1 MFGFLS
7 VYKPVGKTSHDVVAY
22 FRKLLKIKK
31 IGHTGTLDPFAE
43 GVLPICI
50 GNSTRL
56 IEYLPD
62 DKAYLAF
69 VEFGKAT
76 DSYDIE
82 GNVIFQS
89 DKKVA
94 KEDVEQ
100 ALKKFEGDIE
110 QLPPIYSAIKVN
122 GKKLYE
128 YAREGKSVEIK
139 PRKVTIYKIELKN
152 FDYDNQVAQVYVEC
166 SKGTYIRSIANDLG
180 QVLGCCGGYLTR
192 LIRTKA
198 GKFLLENSKKMEDFS
213 SKEIVENN
221 LIEPIS
227 MLNYET
233 YSLNDSEKIAI
244 SNGKPLLNKS
254 IKNAENLILVYN
266 DCIKAIAS
274 SCNGCIKVKKVFNND

>member
-69 VEFGKAT
+69 VQLGKTT

-94 KEDVEQ
+94 KEDVKQ

-180 QVLGCCGGYLTR
+180 QVLGCGGYLTR

-233 YSLNDSEKIAI
+233 YSLNDSEKIDI

-266 DCIKAIAS
+266 DFIKAIAS
-274 SCNGCIKVKKVFNND
+274 SCDGCIKVKKVFNND

>member
-1 MFGFLS
+1 MFGFLN

-43 GVLPICI
+43 GVLPICV

-69 VEFGKAT
+69 VQLGKAT
-76 DSYDIE
+76 DSYDTE
-82 GNVIFQS
+82 GNVIFES
-89 DKKVA
+89 DKKVT
-94 KEDVEQ
+94 KEQLVN
-100 ALKKFEGDIE
+100 ALTSFEGEIE
-110 QLPPIYSAIKVN
+110 QLPPMYSAIKVK

-128 YAREGKSVEIK
+128 YAREGKTISVA
-139 PRKVTIYKIELKN
+139 PRQVTIHKIELKN
-152 FDYDNQVAQVYVEC
+152 FDEEKQEAQVYIEC

-180 QVLGCCGGYLTR
+180 QNLCCGGYLTR

-198 GKFLLENSKKMEDFS
+198 GKFLVEDSIKMQDYKSIEF
-213 SKEIVENN
+213 VEKH

-227 MLNYET
+227 MLSYPLYN
-233 YSLNDSEKIAI
+233 LNTSEKLDI

-254 IKNAENLILVYN
+254 INNAENIILVYN
-266 DCIKAIAS
+266 DSIKAVAS

>member
-1 MFGFLS
+1 MFGFLN

-43 GVLPICI
+43 GVLPICV

-69 VEFGKAT
+69 VQLGKAT
-76 DSYDIE
+76 DSYDTE
-82 GNVIFQS
+82 GNVIFES
-89 DKKVA
+89 DKKVT
-94 KEDVEQ
+94 KEQIVS
-100 ALKKFEGDIE
+100 ALTSFEGEIE
-110 QLPPIYSAIKVN
+110 QLPPMYSAIKVK

-128 YAREGKSVEIK
+128 YAREGKTISVA
-139 PRKVTIYKIELKN
+139 PRQVTIHKIELKN
-152 FDYDNQVAQVYVEC
+152 FDEEKQEAQVYIEC
-166 SKGTYIRSIANDLG
+166 SKGTYIRSIGNDLG
-180 QVLGCCGGYLTR
+180 QNLCCGGYLTR

-198 GKFLLENSKKMEDFS
+198 GKFLVEDSIKMQDYKSIEF
-213 SKEIVENN
+213 VEKH

-227 MLNYET
+227 MLNYPL
-233 YSLNDSEKIAI
+233 YNLNTSEKLDI
-244 SNGKPLLNKS
+244 SNGKPILNKS
-254 IKNAENLILVYN
+254 INNAENIILVYN
-266 DCIKAIAS
+266 DSIKAVAS

>member
-1 MFGFLS
+1 MFGFLN

-43 GVLPICI
+43 GVLPICV

-69 VEFGKAT
+69 VQLGKAT
-76 DSYDIE
+76 DSYDTE
-82 GNVIFQS
+82 GNVIFES
-89 DKKVA
+89 DKKVT
-94 KEDVEQ
+94 KEQIVS
-100 ALKKFEGDIE
+100 ALTSFEGEIE
-110 QLPPIYSAIKVN
+110 QLPPMYSAIKVK

-128 YAREGKSVEIK
+128 YAREGKTISVA
-139 PRKVTIYKIELKN
+139 PRQVTIHKIELKN
-152 FDYDNQVAQVYVEC
+152 FDEEKQEAQVYIEC

-180 QVLGCCGGYLTR
+180 QNLCCGGYLTR

-198 GKFLLENSKKMEDFS
+198 GKFLVENSIKMQDYKSIEF
-213 SKEIVENN
+213 VEKH

-227 MLNYET
+227 MLNYPL
-233 YSLNDSEKIAI
+233 YNLNTSEKLDI

-254 IKNAENLILVYN
+254 INNAENIILVYN
-266 DCIKAIAS
+266 GSIKAVAS

>member
-1 MFGFLS
+1 MFGFLN

-43 GVLPICI
+43 GVLPICV

-69 VEFGKAT
+69 VQLGKAT
-76 DSYDIE
+76 DSYDTE
-82 GNVIFQS
+82 GNVIFES
-89 DKKVA
+89 DKKVT
-94 KEDVEQ
+94 KEQLVS
-100 ALKKFEGDIE
+100 ALTSFEGEIE
-110 QLPPIYSAIKVN
+110 QLPPMYSAIKVK

-128 YAREGKSVEIK
+128 YAREGKTISVA
-139 PRKVTIYKIELKN
+139 PRQVTIHKIELKN
-152 FDYDNQVAQVYVEC
+152 FDEEKQEAQVYIEC

-180 QVLGCCGGYLTR
+180 QNLCCGGYLTR

-198 GKFLLENSKKMEDFS
+198 GKFLVENSIKMQDYKSIEF
-213 SKEIVENN
+213 VEKH

-227 MLNYET
+227 MLNYPL
-233 YSLNDSEKIAI
+233 YNLNTSEKLDI

-254 IKNAENLILVYN
+254 INNAENIILVYN
-266 DCIKAIAS
+266 DSIKAVAS

>member
-69 VEFGKAT
+69 VQFGKAT

-82 GNVIFQS
+82 GNVIFQC

-152 FDYDNQVAQVYVEC
+152 FDYDNQEAQVYVEC

-180 QVLGCCGGYLTR
+180 QVLGCGGYLTR

-198 GKFLLENSKKMEDFS
+198 GKFLLENSKKMEDFL

-233 YSLNDSEKIAI
+233 YSLNDSEKIDI

>member
-1 MFGFLS
+1 MFGFLN

-69 VEFGKAT
+69 VQLGKAT
-76 DSYDIE
+76 DTYDTE
-82 GNVIFQS
+82 GNVTFES
-89 DKKVA
+89 DKKVT
-94 KEDVEQ
+94 KDDVLE
-100 ALKKFEGDIE
+100 ALKTFEGEIE
-110 QLPPIYSAIKVN
+110 QLPPMYSAIKVA

-128 YAREGKSVEIK
+128 YAREGKVVEVK
-139 PRKVTIYKIELKN
+139 PRKVTIHKIELKN
-152 FDYDNQVAQVYVEC
+152 FDEEKQEAQVYIEC

-180 QVLGCCGGYLTR
+180 QNLGCGGYLTR
-192 LIRTKA
+192 LIRTQA
-198 GKFLLENSKKMEDFS
+198 GKFLVENSIKMEDYN
-213 SKEIVENN
+213 SKEFVQNN

-227 MLNYET
+227 MLSYPLYN
-233 YSLNDSEKIAI
+233 LNTSENVDI

-254 IKNAENLILVYN
+254 INNAENIILVYN
-266 DCIKAIAS
+266 NSIKAVAS
-274 SCNGCIKVKKVFNND
+274 SCNGCIRVKKVFNNV

>member
-69 VEFGKAT
+69 VQFGKAT

-180 QVLGCCGGYLTR
+180 QVLGCGGYLTR

-233 YSLNDSEKIAI
+233 YSLNDSEKIDI

>member
-1 MFGFLS
+1 MFGFLN

-69 VEFGKAT
+69 VQLGKAT
-76 DSYDIE
+76 DSYDTE
-82 GNVIFQS
+82 GNVIFES
-89 DKKVA
+89 DKKVT
-94 KEDVEQ
+94 KEQLVN
-100 ALKKFEGDIE
+100 ALTSFEGEIE
-110 QLPPIYSAIKVN
+110 QLPPMYSAIKVK

-128 YAREGKSVEIK
+128 YAREGKTISVA
-139 PRKVTIYKIELKN
+139 PRQVTIHKIELKN
-152 FDYDNQVAQVYVEC
+152 FDEEKQEAQVYIEC

-180 QVLGCCGGYLTR
+180 QNLCCGGYLTR

-198 GKFLLENSKKMEDFS
+198 GKFLVEDSIKMQDYKSIEF
-213 SKEIVENN
+213 VEKH
-221 LIEPIS
+221 LIEPIN
-227 MLNYET
+227 MLNYPL
-233 YSLNDSEKIAI
+233 YNLNTSEKLDI

-254 IKNAENLILVYN
+254 INNAENIILVYN
-266 DCIKAIAS
+266 DSIKAVAS

>member
-43 GVLPICI
+43 GDLPICI

-56 IEYLPD
+56 IEYLSD

-69 VEFGKAT
+69 VQFGKAT

-180 QVLGCCGGYLTR
+180 QVLDCGGYLTR

-233 YSLNDSEKIAI
+233 YSLNDSEKIDI

-274 SCNGCIKVKKVFNND
+274 SCDGCIKVKKVFNND

>member
-1 MFGFLS
+1 MFGFLN

-43 GVLPICI
+43 GVLPICV

-69 VEFGKAT
+69 VQLGKAT
-76 DSYDIE
+76 DSYDTE
-82 GNVIFQS
+82 GNVIFES
-89 DKKVA
+89 DKKVT
-94 KEDVEQ
+94 KEQLVN
-100 ALKKFEGDIE
+100 ALTSFEGEIE
-110 QLPPIYSAIKVN
+110 QLPPMYSAIKVK

-128 YAREGKSVEIK
+128 YAREGKTISVA
-139 PRKVTIYKIELKN
+139 PRQVTIHKIELKN
-152 FDYDNQVAQVYVEC
+152 FDEEKQEAQVYIEC
-166 SKGTYIRSIANDLG
+166 SKGTYIRSLANDLG
-180 QVLGCCGGYLTR
+180 QNLCCGGYLTR

-198 GKFLLENSKKMEDFS
+198 GKFLVEDSIKMQDYKSIEF
-213 SKEIVENN
+213 VEKH

-227 MLNYET
+227 MLNYPL
-233 YSLNDSEKIAI
+233 YNLNTSEKLDI

-254 IKNAENLILVYN
+254 INNAENIILVYN
-266 DCIKAIAS
+266 DSIKAVAS

>member
-1 MFGFLS
+1 MFGFLN
-7 VYKPVGKTSHDVVAY
+7 VYKPVSKTSHDVVAY

-43 GVLPICI
+43 GVLPICV

-69 VEFGKAT
+69 VQLGKAT
-76 DSYDIE
+76 DSYDTE
-82 GNVIFQS
+82 GNVIFES
-89 DKKVA
+89 DKKVT
-94 KEDVEQ
+94 KEQLVN
-100 ALKKFEGDIE
+100 ALTSFEGEIE
-110 QLPPIYSAIKVN
+110 QLPPMYSAIKVK

-128 YAREGKSVEIK
+128 YAREGKTISVA
-139 PRKVTIYKIELKN
+139 PRQVTIHKIELKN
-152 FDYDNQVAQVYVEC
+152 FDEEKQEAQVYIEC

-180 QVLGCCGGYLTR
+180 QNLCCGGYLTR

-198 GKFLLENSKKMEDFS
+198 GKFLVEDSIKMQDYKSIEF
-213 SKEIVENN
+213 VEKH

-227 MLNYET
+227 MLNYPL
-233 YSLNDSEKIAI
+233 YNLNTSEKLDI

-254 IKNAENLILVYN
+254 INNAENIILVYN
-266 DCIKAIAS
+266 DSIKAVAS
-274 SCNGCIKVKKVFNND
+274 SCNGCIKVKKVFNNG

>member
-69 VEFGKAT
+69 VQFGKAT

-82 GNVIFQS
+82 GNVIFQC

-152 FDYDNQVAQVYVEC
+152 FDYDNQEAQVYVEC

-180 QVLGCCGGYLTR
+180 QVLGCGGYLTR

-233 YSLNDSEKIAI
+233 YSLNDSEKIDI

-274 SCNGCIKVKKVFNND
+274 SCDGCIKVKKVFNND

>member
-1 MFGFLS
+1 LFGFLN

-43 GVLPICI
+43 GVLPICV

-69 VEFGKAT
+69 VQLGKAT
-76 DSYDIE
+76 DSYDTE
-82 GNVIFQS
+82 GNVIFES
-89 DKKVA
+89 DKKVT
-94 KEDVEQ
+94 KEQLVN
-100 ALKKFEGDIE
+100 ALTSFEGEIE
-110 QLPPIYSAIKVN
+110 QLPPMYSAIKVK

-128 YAREGKSVEIK
+128 YAREGKTISVA
-139 PRKVTIYKIELKN
+139 PRQVTIHKIELKN
-152 FDYDNQVAQVYVEC
+152 FDEEKQEAQVYIEC

-180 QVLGCCGGYLTR
+180 QNLCCGGYLTR

-198 GKFLLENSKKMEDFS
+198 GKFLVEDSIKMQDYKSIEF
-213 SKEIVENN
+213 VEKH

-227 MLNYET
+227 MLNYPL
-233 YSLNDSEKIAI
+233 YNLNTSEKLDI

-254 IKNAENLILVYN
+254 INNAENIILVYN
-266 DCIKAIAS
+266 DSIKAVAS

>member
-7 VYKPVGKTSHDVVAY
+7 VYKSVGKTSHDVVAY

-69 VEFGKAT
+69 VQFGKAT

-180 QVLGCCGGYLTR
+180 QVLGCGGYLTR

-233 YSLNDSEKIAI
+233 YSLNDSEKIDI

-274 SCNGCIKVKKVFNND
+274 SCDGCIKVKKVFNDD

>member
-1 MFGFLS
+1 MFGFLN

-43 GVLPICI
+43 GVLPICV

-69 VEFGKAT
+69 VQLGKAT
-76 DSYDIE
+76 DSYDTE
-82 GNVIFQS
+82 GNVIFES
-89 DKKVA
+89 DKKVT
-94 KEDVEQ
+94 KEQLVR
-100 ALKKFEGDIE
+100 ALTSFEGKIE
-110 QLPPIYSAIKVN
+110 QLPPMYSAIKVK

-128 YAREGKSVEIK
+128 YAREGKTISVA
-139 PRKVTIYKIELKN
+139 PRQVTIHKIELRN
-152 FDYDNQVAQVYVEC
+152 FDEEKQEAQVYIEC

-180 QVLGCCGGYLTR
+180 QNLCCGGYLTR

-198 GKFLLENSKKMEDFS
+198 GKFLVEDSIKMQDYKSIEF
-213 SKEIVENN
+213 VEKH

-227 MLNYET
+227 MLNYPL
-233 YSLNDSEKIAI
+233 YNLNTSEKLDI

-254 IKNAENLILVYN
+254 INNAENIILVYN
-266 DCIKAIAS
+266 DSIKAVAS

>member
-69 VEFGKAT
+69 VQFGKAT

-110 QLPPIYSAIKVN
+110 QLPPIYSAIKVK

-152 FDYDNQVAQVYVEC
+152 FDYDNQEAQVYVEC

-180 QVLGCCGGYLTR
+180 QVLGCGGYLTR

-233 YSLNDSEKIAI
+233 YSLNDSEKIDI

>member
-1 MFGFLS
+1 LFGFLN

-43 GVLPICI
+43 GVLPICV

-69 VEFGKAT
+69 VQLGKAT
-76 DSYDIE
+76 DSYDTE
-82 GNVIFQS
+82 GNVIFES
-89 DKKVA
+89 DKKVT
-94 KEDVEQ
+94 KGQLVS
-100 ALKKFEGDIE
+100 ALTSFEGEIE
-110 QLPPIYSAIKVN
+110 QLPPMYSAIKVK

-128 YAREGKSVEIK
+128 YAREGKTISVA
-139 PRKVTIYKIELKN
+139 PRQVTIHKIELKN
-152 FDYDNQVAQVYVEC
+152 FDEEKQEAQVYIEC

-180 QVLGCCGGYLTR
+180 QNLCCGGYLTR

-198 GKFLLENSKKMEDFS
+198 GKFLVEDSIKMQDYKSIEF
-213 SKEIVENN
+213 VEKH

-227 MLNYET
+227 MLNYPL
-233 YSLNDSEKIAI
+233 YNLNTSEKLDI

-254 IKNAENLILVYN
+254 INNAENIILVYN
-266 DCIKAIAS
+266 DSIKAVAS

>member
-1 MFGFLS
+1 MFGFLN

-22 FRKLLKIKK
+22 FRKLLMIKK

-69 VEFGKAT
+69 VQLGKAT
-76 DSYDIE
+76 DSYDTE
-82 GNVIFQS
+82 GNVIFES
-89 DKKVA
+89 DKKVT
-94 KEDVEQ
+94 KEQLVN
-100 ALKKFEGDIE
+100 ALTSFEGIIE
-110 QLPPIYSAIKVN
+110 QLPPMYSAIKVK

-128 YAREGKSVEIK
+128 YAREGKTISVA
-139 PRKVTIYKIELKN
+139 PRQVTIHKIELKN
-152 FDYDNQVAQVYVEC
+152 FDEEKQEAQVYIEC

-180 QVLGCCGGYLTR
+180 QNLCCGGYLTR

-198 GKFLLENSKKMEDFS
+198 GKFLVENSIKMQDYKSIEF
-213 SKEIVENN
+213 VEKH

-227 MLNYET
+227 MLNYPL
-233 YSLNDSEKIAI
+233 YNLNTSEKLDIA
-244 SNGKPLLNKS
+244 NGKPLLNKS
-254 IKNAENLILVYN
+254 INNAENIILVYN
-266 DCIKAIAS
+266 DSIKAVAS

>member
-69 VEFGKAT
+69 VQFGKAT

-100 ALKKFEGDIE
+100 ALKKIEGDIE

-180 QVLGCCGGYLTR
+180 QVLGCGGYLTR

-233 YSLNDSEKIAI
+233 YSLNDSEKIDI

-274 SCNGCIKVKKVFNND
+274 SCDGCIKVKKVFNDD

>member
-1 MFGFLS
+1 MFGFLN

-43 GVLPICI
+43 GVLPICV

-69 VEFGKAT
+69 VQLGKAT
-76 DSYDIE
+76 DSYDTE
-82 GNVIFQS
+82 GNVIFES
-89 DKKVA
+89 DKKVT
-94 KEDVEQ
+94 KEQLVN
-100 ALKKFEGDIE
+100 ALTFFEGEIE
-110 QLPPIYSAIKVN
+110 QLPPMYSAIKVK

-128 YAREGKSVEIK
+128 YAREGKTISVA
-139 PRKVTIYKIELKN
+139 PRQVTIHKIELKN
-152 FDYDNQVAQVYVEC
+152 FDEEKQEAQVYIEC

-180 QVLGCCGGYLTR
+180 QNLCCGGYLTR

-198 GKFLLENSKKMEDFS
+198 GKFLVENSIKMQDYKSIEF
-213 SKEIVENN
+213 VEKH

-227 MLNYET
+227 MLNYPL
-233 YSLNDSEKIAI
+233 YNLNTSEKLDI

-254 IKNAENLILVYN
+254 INNAENIILVYN
-266 DCIKAIAS
+266 DSIKAVAS

>member
-1 MFGFLS
+1 MFGFLN

-43 GVLPICI
+43 GVLPICV

-69 VEFGKAT
+69 VQLGKAT
-76 DSYDIE
+76 DSYDTE
-82 GNVIFQS
+82 GNVIFES
-89 DKKVA
+89 DKKVT
-94 KEDVEQ
+94 KGQLVS
-100 ALKKFEGDIE
+100 ALTSFEGEIE
-110 QLPPIYSAIKVN
+110 QLPPMYSAIKVK

-128 YAREGKSVEIK
+128 YAREGKTISVA
-139 PRKVTIYKIELKN
+139 PRQVTIHKIELKN
-152 FDYDNQVAQVYVEC
+152 FDEEKQEAQVYIEC

-180 QVLGCCGGYLTR
+180 QNLCCGGYLTR

-198 GKFLLENSKKMEDFS
+198 GKFLVEDSIKMQDYKSIEF
-213 SKEIVENN
+213 VEKH

-227 MLNYET
+227 MLNYPL
-233 YSLNDSEKIAI
+233 YNLNTSEKLDI

-254 IKNAENLILVYN
+254 INNAENIILVYN
-266 DCIKAIAS
+266 DSIKAVAS

>member
-7 VYKPVGKTSHDVVAY
+7 VYKSVGKTSHDVVAY

-69 VEFGKAT
+69 VQFGKAT

-180 QVLGCCGGYLTR
+180 QVLGCGGYLTR

-233 YSLNDSEKIAI
+233 YSLNDSEKIDI

-274 SCNGCIKVKKVFNND
+274 SCDGCIKVKKVFNND